1 VASGLPF
8 SLSLNSCGQD
18 IPGSAPCQP
27 NASGKLPTSLSK
39 FVPGTG
45 WTFYQPQKLGSI
57 FSDPGLDNIGN
68 VRRNSYFGPHFYNVD
83 LSLQKSFS
91 IWEHVETKFRMDAQ
105 NAFNHINPGNPGGNI
120 ESAGT
125 ITGEGP
131 GPGPRQLEFSLSA
144 KF

>member
-1 VASGLPF
+1 
-8 SLSLNSCGQD
+8 
-18 IPGSAPCQP
+18 
-27 NASGKLPTSLSK
+27 
-39 FVPGTG
+39 VPGTG
-45 WTFYQPQKLGSI
+45 WTFYLPQTLGSI
-57 FSDPGLDNIGN
+57 FTAPGLDTIGN

-91 IWEHVETKFRMDAQ
+91 IWEHVETKFRMDAV

-120 ESAGT
+120 QNAGT